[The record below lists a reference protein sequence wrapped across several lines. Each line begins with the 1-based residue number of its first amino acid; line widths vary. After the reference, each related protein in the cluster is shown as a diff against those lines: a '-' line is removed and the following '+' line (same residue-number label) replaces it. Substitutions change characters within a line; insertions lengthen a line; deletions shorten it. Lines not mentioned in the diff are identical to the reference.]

1 MIDQSFRHFHWT
13 SSLLAALPNLAPYL
27 MGVVVIVLFGSS
39 RDGYSSWIFTG
50 LSIIG
55 IIGATVRK
63 HYSERYR
70 IEEDH
75 LLRKSGF
82 YSTNLKVLPFE
93 RVVNVNTTQTSFQ
106 KYLGL
111 MTLQVQAASDSA
123 IDLPGVKQEVYEE
136 LDDKLQSF
144 AARRGQKP
152 ANTSADE
159 EETGLRSSA
168 TDEVLH
174 RLSLTDCL
182 KLGLIR
188 NVALAA
194 IFTFVVT
201 VYRHLAERHSDFV
214 GSFVE
219 RMTGVDVLD
228 WSSYIDIEL
237 AYTFFPWI
245 ALRFNHDVSWIPPLV
260 FLSFLF
266 LLFVTVVV
274 ACSFILIWFL
284 YSGFRISASTDHVEI
299 VTRGF
304 ITTSRK
310 IPRKKI
316 QFIQRIRTLR
326 HRILNSESASFYTT
340 SSSYSESSV
349 ANRLLD
355 WLVPI
360 GRPETTMRIVGK
372 VLSHISLDDGAWCGV
387 VESSW
392 RRRFKKHLMVLF
404 PILCVLALIS
414 PYFLIAG
421 CLVLPLL
428 VFEAKQ
434 FVMGLR
440 YRLTS
445 DAILIERGW
454 WVRKST
460 TIPLRKV
467 QGVRLSQSFFDTSH
481 GVATLSIS
489 TAGGRLK
496 YATASV
502 PYVSYDKAHNVS
514 KEIVEFLIKHRFD
527 G

>member
-1 MIDQSFRHFHWT
+1 
-13 SSLLAALPNLAPYL
+13 
-27 MGVVVIVLFGSS
+27 MGAVVIVLFGSS
-39 RDGYSSWIFTG
+39 QDGYTSSIFTG

-55 IIGATVRK
+55 VVGATVRK

-82 YSTNLKVLPFE
+82 YSTNLKVLPYD
-93 RVVNVNTTQTSFQ
+93 RVVSVNTTQSSFQ

-123 IDLPGVKQEVYEE
+123 IDLPGVRQEVYEE

-144 AARRGQKP
+144 AARRGEKP
-152 ANTSADE
+152 ANTPAQE
-159 EETGLRSSA
+159 EETGLRSST

-188 NVALAA
+188 NIAIVA

-201 VYRHLAERHSDFV
+201 IYRHLAERHSDIV

-219 RMTGVDVLD
+219 RVMGVNVLD
-228 WSSYIDIEL
+228 WHSYIDVEF
-237 AYTFFPWI
+237 AYAFLPWI
-245 ALRFNHDVSWIPPLV
+245 VLRFNHDVSWTPPLLLLSSLFVSFVIVV
-260 FLSFLF
+260 FL
-266 LLFVTVVV
+266 
-274 ACSFILIWFL
+274 CSFILIWFL
-284 YSGFRISASTDHVEI
+284 YSGFRISISSEHLDVS
-299 VTRGF
+299 TRGF

-310 IPRKKI
+310 IPLQKI

-326 HRILNSESASFYTT
+326 HRILNSESVSFYTT
-340 SSSYSESSV
+340 SSSYSDSKV
-349 ANRLLD
+349 ANRILN

-360 GRPETTMRIVGK
+360 GRPDTTRRIVK
-372 VLSHISLDDGAWCGV
+372 RVLSHVSLDEGLWQGAVG
-387 VESSW
+387 SSW
-392 RRRFKKHLMVLF
+392 RRRLKKHLMILF

-414 PYFLIAG
+414 PYFLIMG

-428 VFEAKQ
+428 IVEAKQ
-434 FVMGLR
+434 FVVGLR
-440 YRLTS
+440 YRITS

-467 QGVRLSQSFFDTSH
+467 QGVRLSQSFFDASH

-489 TAGGRLK
+489 TAGGSLK
-496 YATASV
+496 YATASI
-502 PYVSYDKAHNVS
+502 PYVRYDKAHKVS
-514 KEIVEFLIKHRFD
+514 KEIVEFLTEHQFD